1 MDYLKRYM
9 DIIVHAVLGLQQDE
23 GLSINTDPSHVEFAL
38 DLAQVAS
45 EITLQQVSVVVIDE
59 GHPRDALHV
68 VPVEHELSP
77 HNPSGYVLL
86 RLDDTEQRIPIGQP
100 PDAIVRDFALLQQAG
115 NLAPPQLDRP
125 VAPWAVVAVP
135 GPHLAQAVLGPYA
148 VEQDLWS
155 FLSPVLKL
163 DRDDPVQAWKEQ
175 TVLINRRMSDLNR
188 LDSQHLRI
196 TTASTDLTVALV
208 QQSRWRNGVLR
219 LASGRTFLP
228 RLPLDRVTMLPDRQV
243 TNGVL
248 CASRSFPL
256 LGGTVEGALFEFE
269 SGKVVRYDAT
279 HGKEL
284 LDLAFKFDEG
294 ARYLGEVSLV
304 DQDVQL
310 AQLSF
315 ATGYCGFDENA
326 GSSILFGMGESS
338 HLEALDM
345 YEDAYHLQ
353 QETGC
358 NASDIRFRV
367 PFGDGSLRVDSLD
380 SDEFVTTIMHNGL
393 FIQ

>member
-1 MDYLKRYM
+1 
-9 DIIVHAVLGLQQDE
+9 
-23 GLSINTDPSHVEFAL
+23 L
-38 DLAQVAS
+38 DC
-45 EITLQQVSVVVIDE
+45 
-59 GHPRDALHV
+59 
-68 VPVEHELSP
+68 
-77 HNPSGYVLL
+77 
-86 RLDDTEQRIPIGQP
+86 
-100 PDAIVRDFALLQQAG
+100 
-115 NLAPPQLDRP
+115 
-125 VAPWAVVAVP
+125 
-135 GPHLAQAVLGPYA
+135 
-148 VEQDLWS
+148 
-155 FLSPVLKL
+155 
-163 DRDDPVQAWKEQ
+163 
-175 TVLINRRMSDLNR
+175 
-188 LDSQHLRI
+188 QHLRI
-196 TTASTDLTVALV
+196 TTASTEDRRLGSANALENWCA
-208 QQSRWRNGVLR
+208 RI
-219 LASGRTFLP
+219 ASGRTFLP

-353 QETGC
+353 QERVATPATSGQGSVRGWLF
-358 NASDIRFRV
+358 ASRF
-367 PFGDGSLRVDSLD
+367 FGQR
-380 SDEFVTTIMHNGL
+380 
-393 FIQ
+393 